1 MGITMIANSVTHVT
15 DVTHICIYTPYLLYT
30 LMPVLSLRIE
40 LLEVGLKYKNIGH
53 IGNIGHIRH
62 KSAEVRIKRLL

>member
-15 DVTHICIYTPYLLYT
+15 DVTHICIYTPHLLYA
-30 LMPVLSLRIE
+30 LLSALSLRIE
-40 LLEVGLKYKNIGH
+40 LFEVGLKYKNIGH

-62 KSAEVRIKRLL
+62 NNHSPKAG